1 MALGPFLGKRIG
13 VLMGGMSAER
23 EVSLKSGR
31 AIAASLD
38 RLGYT
43 AVPIDVDSEV
53 AQTLRAKRIE
63 IAFNALHG
71 RYGEDGAIQGVL
83 EVMRVPYTGSGI
95 LASALGMDKIASH
108 DLFQS
113 HGIPVPP
120 FQVLTEEALSGFRA
134 DGLSFGF
141 PVVVKPA
148 MEGSSVGVT
157 IVSGPGEI
165 DSALKEAFQYGPR
178 ILIEK
183 YISGMEVQ
191 VGILGS
197 EALGAIEIR
206 PKTKFYDYT
215 AKYVPGMSEHLFPA
229 PLPPDVYQK
238 VLDWG
243 LKAHHVL
250 GCTGYS
256 RVDLLVDE
264 RKRPYVLEVNTLPG
278 MTETSLLPEIA
289 RGVGIDFDA
298 LVERILETAGLD
310 K

>member
-1 MALGPFLGKRIG
+1 
-13 VLMGGMSAER
+13 MGGMSAER

-53 AQTLRAKRIE
+53 AQTLRAERIE

-71 RYGEDGAIQGVL
+71 RYGEDGAIQGML
-83 EVMRVPYTGSGI
+83 EVMRIPYTGSGI

-113 HGIPVPP
+113 RGIQVPP
-120 FQVLTEEALSGFRA
+120 FQVLTEESLSGFRA
-134 DGLSFGF
+134 ERLPFGF
-141 PVVVKPA
+141 PLVVKPA

-157 IVSGPGEI
+157 IVSAPGEI
-165 DSALKEAFQYGPR
+165 ESALKEAFKYGPR

-183 YISGMEVQ
+183 YISGTEVQ

-197 EALGAIEIR
+197 KALGAIEIR

-215 AKYVPGMSEHLFPA
+215 AKYVPGMSEHRFPA
-229 PLPPDVYQK
+229 PLPSDVYKK
-238 VLDWG
+238 VLDCG
-243 LKAHHVL
+243 LKAHQVL

-256 RVDLLVDE
+256 RVDLLVD
-264 RKRPYVLEVNTLPG
+264 RQNHPFVLEVNTLPG

>member
-1 MALGPFLGKRIG
+1 
-13 VLMGGMSAER
+13 MGGMSAER

-31 AIAASLD
+31 AIAASLG
-38 RLGYT
+38 RLGYIT
-43 AVPIDVDSEV
+43 VPIDVDSEV
-53 AQTLRAKRIE
+53 AETLRAERIE
-63 IAFNALHG
+63 VAFNALHG
-71 RYGEDGAIQGVL
+71 RYGEDGAIQGML
-83 EVMRVPYTGSGI
+83 EVMRIPYTGSGV

-120 FQVLTEEALSGFRA
+120 YQVLTEEALARFRP
-134 DGLSFGF
+134 DRLSFDF

-148 MEGSSVGVT
+148 MEGSSVGVA
-157 IVSGPGEI
+157 IVSAPGEI
-165 DSALKEAFQYGPR
+165 DAALKEAFRYGPR
-178 ILIEK
+178 VLIEK

-191 VGILGS
+191 VGILGG

-215 AKYVPGMSEHLFPA
+215 AKYVPGMSEHIFPA
-229 PLPPDVYQK
+229 PLPADVYQK

-243 LKAHHVL
+243 LKAHQVL

-256 RVDLLVDE
+256 RVDLLVDSQ
-264 RKRPYVLEVNTLPG
+264 KRPFVLEVNTLPG

-298 LVERILETAGLD
+298 LVERILETAGLG

>member
-1 MALGPFLGKRIG
+1 
-13 VLMGGMSAER
+13 MGGMSAER

-43 AVPIDVDSEV
+43 TVPIDADSEV
-53 AQTLRAKRIE
+53 AQALRAERIE
-63 IAFNALHG
+63 VAFNALHG
-71 RYGEDGAIQGVL
+71 RYGEDGAIQGML
-83 EVMRVPYTGSGI
+83 EVMRIPYTGSGV

-120 FQVLTEEALSGFRA
+120 YQVLTEGEPLPFRP
-134 DGLSFGF
+134 DRLPFDF

-157 IVSGPGEI
+157 IVSAAGEI
-165 DSALKEAFQYGPR
+165 DAALKEAFRYGPR

-197 EALGAIEIR
+197 KALGAIEIR
-206 PKTKFYDYT
+206 PKAKFYDYT
-215 AKYVPGMSEHLFPA
+215 AKYVPGMSEHIFPA
-229 PLPPDVYQK
+229 PLPADVYQK

-243 LKAHHVL
+243 LKAHQVL

-256 RVDLLVDE
+256 RVDLRVDPQ
-264 RKRPYVLEVNTLPG
+264 RRPYVLEVNTLPG

-298 LVERILETAGLD
+298 LVERILETAGLG